1 MTLGWE
7 NVTVARTNGSAD
19 VFRLTG
25 FFRDDDLI
33 SHDGL
38 SGLLLPRRAGTYSE
52 QNTFTSLISLGGIL
66 KNARHISDD
75 LL

>member
-33 SHDGL
+33 SQDAL
-38 SGLLLPRRAGTYSE
+38 SGLLLKRVRTYSE
-52 QNTFTSLISLGGIL
+52 RNKFT
-66 KNARHISDD
+66 RHQ
-75 LL
+75 

>member
-7 NVTVARTNGSAD
+7 NVTVARTNGGAD

-38 SGLLLPRRAGTYSE
+38 FGLLL
-52 QNTFTSLISLGGIL
+52 Q
-66 KNARHISDD
+66 
-75 LL
+75 

>member
-7 NVTVARTNGSAD
+7 NVTVTRTNGSAD

-33 SHDGL
+33 SQDGL
-38 SGLLLPRRAGTYSE
+38 SGVLLQRRTRTYSE
-52 QNTFTSLISLGGIL
+52 QNKFTRRISLGGIL
-66 KNARHISDD
+66 NWCETPGTS
-75 LL
+75 